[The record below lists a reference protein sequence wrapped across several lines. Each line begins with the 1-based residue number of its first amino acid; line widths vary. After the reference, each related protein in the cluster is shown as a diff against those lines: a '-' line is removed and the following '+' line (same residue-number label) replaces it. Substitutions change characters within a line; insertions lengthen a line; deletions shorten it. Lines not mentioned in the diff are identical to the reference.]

1 MLRTGE
7 LGIHP
12 PGALGVAFFMHA
24 RAECFVGRGGD
35 GITQPLKDAGV
46 LTLLDEGRQRSIALE
61 GKVLTNLLEADA
73 LARMPEL
80 LFICCNPNQLGLFTK
95 ELTRFLENLA
105 GRGRLRSIDDIR
117 RRVPIL
123 FVLPNGVLMEQT
135 VATYADQIN
144 EAILMERLPGV
155 DESMVEALMDR
166 VVRGISLQAG
176 GRRGMGPDTVYLLEK
191 KGRVVFAGGGEF
203 ERARVEAV
211 LGSHQYPFHH
221 AKGVSGTRI
230 EFDKAM
236 ISIVLNVGGLIHTV
250 KPSGE
255 LIDLRMGDLC
265 KDASKAEFVE
275 RVGRA
280 VFDVGRAVGAYPQD
294 ATYEA
299 IWAKHRATILSFA
312 GHMTSS
318 LKTLRDAMGAG
329 LDSVTLFSNEEWI
342 LTPLGSYAAK
352 AGLSEAETLFK
363 SLKREVQASMARA
376 IRFRDRADNDG
387 QPGATDMQLTAQRNI
402 SIELFDAGSDHV
414 AVVGT
419 MLDNEHLIKLEI
431 KIYLPDEQIVSS
443 RLNMIRVPFPVC
455 REVENAAERLVGLR
469 IERGVLAEIIRR
481 VGGRAGCSHIKELA
495 TNIVYFVASDLVRR
509 RSGLDPMSLEFAQKS
524 PDERFVLTKELLR
537 DTCLAYCQT
546 TSQGLDE
553 HIGIK
558 RVGEVH
564 TNKIPLGE
572 CEPSLGVV
580 LRNRV
585 EQYGDKPFIRT
596 RQGDDESMIPWSQ
609 FSREVRTIARRLIDL
624 GVRAGDRIGMVS
636 ENRPEMFQADLAI
649 MAIGAVT
656 VPVFAGYPPR
666 QIAYVLGHAKPKF
679 AIVSGMHQLQ
689 KIEPDHH
696 SWIKKYFAM
705 DYNAE
710 CESWGAANF
719 ADLLESA
726 KTTDS
731 DLDGRID
738 AIQPDDLCLVM
749 YTSGTTGPPKGVRL
763 THRNIITQQKAV
775 ELIWDVSD
783 KDVLMSYLPWHHSFG
798 GIFERFLA
806 LFHGCEL
813 CLDDSRGRSEER
825 LIANWKAYDPT
836 LFFSVPRVHDQLVR
850 GCRSNPDVDRV
861 VFGGRLRFVFTA
873 GASLPAPVAAT
884 YREHD
889 IPVLEGWGLTE
900 TAPSVTL
907 TTLDGSWRS
916 GYVGFPIPGVSV
928 RVEDDQEIL
937 VKGPNVMGGYLDD
950 EEATA
955 HVLGADG
962 WFKTGDLGEFTKN
975 GLRVFGRKDG
985 AFKLT
990 TGEKV
995 HPQRI
1000 ETVLVNESRYINQA
1014 VVLGSGEDFVAAL
1027 VYPAM
1032 GELDQWALEQGIKS
1046 DDALVDPDV
1055 RAFISREI
1063 ERLNTLIEVKY
1074 HRVQRVIL
1082 TNREPTVANGELT
1095 PSGKSVRNA
1104 VIANYKP
1111 ALEDLFAP
1119 TCSERVI
1126 QITKAQLQKA

>member
-1 MLRTGE
+1 MLRSGE

-135 VATYADQIN
+135 IATYADQIN

-155 DESMVEALMDR
+155 DESMVEALMER
-166 VVRGISLQAG
+166 AVRGISLQAG
-176 GRRGMGPDTVYLLEK
+176 GRRGMGRDTVYLLEK
-191 KGRVVFAGGGEF
+191 KGSLVFAGGGEF
-203 ERARVEAV
+203 ERSRIEVI
-211 LGSHQYPFHH
+211 LGLHRYPFHH

-236 ISIVLNVGGLIHTV
+236 ISVVLNVGGLIHTV

-265 KDASKAEFVE
+265 RDATKAQFVE
-275 RVGRA
+275 RVGRG
-280 VFDVGRAVGAYPQD
+280 VFDVGQAVGAYPRD
-294 ATYEA
+294 VTYEE
-299 IWAKHRATILSFA
+299 IWTKHRTTIMSFA

-318 LKTLRDAMGAG
+318 LKTFRDALGNG

-342 LTPLGSYAAK
+342 LTPLCHYAAK
-352 AGLSEAETLFK
+352 AGLSEAEALFK

-376 IRFRDRADNDG
+376 IRYRDRTMNDG

-419 MLDNEHLIKLEI
+419 MLDNEHLIKLDI

-455 REVENAAERLVGLR
+455 REVESAAERLVGLR

-509 RSGLDPMSLEFAQKS
+509 RSGLDPMSVDFAKKS

-553 HIGIK
+553 QIGIK
-558 RVGEVH
+558 RVGDVH

-572 CEPSLGVV
+572 YEASLGVV
-580 LRNRV
+580 LRNRI
-585 EQYGDKPFIRT
+585 ERFGDKPFIRT
-596 RQGDDESMIPWSQ
+596 RQGDDDSTMTWSQ
-609 FSREVRTIARRLIDL
+609 FSSEVRTIARRLIDL
-624 GVRAGDRIGMVS
+624 GVRPGDRVGIIS
-636 ENRPEMFQADLAI
+636 ENRPEMFEADLAI

-679 AIVSGMHQLQ
+679 VIVSGMHQLE
-689 KIEPDHH
+689 KIEAERHPG
-696 SWIKKYFAM
+696 IKKYFAM
-705 DYNAE
+705 DCSAD
-710 CESWGAANF
+710 CKAWGATQF
-719 ADLLESA
+719 SDLLEPA
-726 KTTDS
+726 KTTES
-731 DLDGRID
+731 ELDGRVD
-738 AIQPDDLCLVM
+738 AVQPDDVCLVM

-763 THRNIITQQKAV
+763 SHRNIITQQKAV

-783 KDVLMSYLPWHHSFG
+783 QDVLMSYLPWHHSFG

-806 LFHGCEL
+806 MYHGCEL
-813 CLDDSRGRSEER
+813 CLDDSRGRGVDR
-825 LIANWKAYDPT
+825 LIANWKAFDPT
-836 LFFSVPRVHDQLVR
+836 LFFSVPRVHDLLVR
-850 GCRSNPDVDRV
+850 GCRTNQEVNRI

-873 GASLPAPVAAT
+873 GASLPTPVAAT
-884 YREHD
+884 YREHN

-907 TTLDGSWRS
+907 TTLDSSWRS

-928 RVEDDQEIL
+928 RIDDDQEIL
-937 VKGPNVMGGYLDD
+937 VKGPNVMSGYLDD

-1000 ETVLVNESRYINQA
+1000 ENVLVNESRYINQA
-1014 VVLGSGEDFVAAL
+1014 VALGTGEDFVAVL
-1027 VYPAM
+1027 LYPGM
-1032 GELDQWALEQGIKS
+1032 GELTQWANEQGIES
-1046 DDALVDPDV
+1046 DELLADPNV
-1055 RAFISREI
+1055 RAFMSREI
-1063 ERLNTLIEVKY
+1063 ERLNALIEVKY

-1082 TNREPTVANGELT
+1082 TDREPTLANGELT
-1095 PSGKSVRNA
+1095 SSGKIVRKA
-1104 VIANYKP
+1104 VIANHKD
-1111 ALEDLFAP
+1111 ALDELFAV

-1126 QITKAQLQKA
+1126 QIRQPQLQRA